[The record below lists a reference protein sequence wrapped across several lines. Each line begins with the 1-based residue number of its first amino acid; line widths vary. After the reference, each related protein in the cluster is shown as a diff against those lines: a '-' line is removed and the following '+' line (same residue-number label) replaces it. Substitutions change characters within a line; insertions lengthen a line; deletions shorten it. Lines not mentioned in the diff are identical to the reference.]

1 MKAKIFCFIVSLFLL
16 SFAFSET
23 QTGLGSAVN
32 ESTVASLIKFMSPEI
47 IKQVSSIK
55 IPDQSFTVKAGILKI
70 KISLSEIG
78 IQINNFSPE
87 IVNVNFESPDIIHV
101 TITDLKAKGGFK
113 GKLKWSFI
121 SNTEKVDFDF
131 KSVNI
136 NMKIK
141 ILTRDVEGKKLPN
154 GSFELFNL
162 QYDFD
167 FTFHGSLAKILK
179 LVKKPIKKAITKAVN
194 NIVQNQST
202 TLLQKAFA
210 MVPPYVSI
218 NDKGYAVDYTFV
230 TTPTI
235 KENFL
240 LFNSFGAFVNTKMP
254 DTMTQHFPLSENVPE
269 YNPGGKQVQLY
280 VSEYVFNTAF
290 YTLYHSNSL
299 NMTIKPEVIPAS
311 VPVKLNTNWLST
323 IIWGLDKT
331 FGKDLLCEVGL
342 AVRDSPLIDFT
353 EKFIQLILPTE
364 ITINVRMNET
374 NSTDNYELKQ
384 AVKIHSDFIVDL
396 DFHIMEQ
403 GNITAHI
410 HQLKMNSTSLNE
422 SVVPTASA
430 QIIEAEF
437 NMVTS
442 LLIPSL
448 NNYLEQFLNI
458 TIPSVKGIKFNDMT
472 VGHFTNYVTV
482 EYNLTYEN
490 VTTIT
495 TELFDIEELENINEI
510 VKCPEGKI
518 IKKMK
523 LKTTPEGK
531 MYYKVKC
538 ANRDYYRN
546 DKKKYVCPN
555 DNN

>member
-1 MKAKIFCFIVSLFLL
+1 MKAKIFCFLVSSFLL

-269 YNPGGKQVQLY
+269 YNPSGKQVQLY

-353 EKFIQLILPTE
+353 EKFIELILPTE

-374 NSTDNYELKQ
+374 NSIDNYELKQ

-410 HQLKMNSTSLNE
+410 HQLKMN
-422 SVVPTASA
+422 
-430 QIIEAEF
+430 
-437 NMVTS
+437 
-442 LLIPSL
+442 
-448 NNYLEQFLNI
+448 
-458 TIPSVKGIKFNDMT
+458 KG
-472 VGHFTNYVTV
+472 
-482 EYNLTYEN
+482 
-490 VTTIT
+490 
-495 TELFDIEELENINEI
+495 
-510 VKCPEGKI
+510 
-518 IKKMK
+518 
-523 LKTTPEGK
+523 
-531 MYYKVKC
+531 
-538 ANRDYYRN
+538 
-546 DKKKYVCPN
+546 
-555 DNN
+555 

>member
-55 IPDQSFTVKAGILKI
+55 IPDQSFTVKARILKI

-280 VSEYVFNTAF
+280 VSEFVFNTAF

-353 EKFIQLILPTE
+353 EKFIELILPTE

-374 NSTDNYELKQ
+374 NSTDNDELKQ

-396 DFHIMEQ
+396 DFYIMEQ

-482 EYNLTYEN
+482 EYSLTYEN

-546 DKKKYVCPN
+546 DTKQSVCPT
-555 DNN
+555 DNK